1 MSDYHFLRES
11 GVELRRAEP
20 MDADL
25 IYEWE
30 NDPTV
35 WHVSGTFAPYS
46 LFQIEQ
52 SLIGDNDITSD
63 KQIRLMISAEGY
75 NNPCGCIDI
84 FNYDPINQRAEL
96 GIYIEKKSRN
106 HGIAKQALIM
116 VVRYLFGTLLL
127 HQIFCSIASYNTYS
141 TKLFTRVGFKKCG
154 IRKDWIKTAE
164 GYIDIIDYQ
173 FINPQYRLWQ

>member
-96 GIYIEKKSRN
+96 GIYIEKKITQPRHCKTGSYNGGEIPFRN
-106 HGIAKQALIM
+106 PAAASD
-116 VVRYLFGTLLL
+116 FLL
-127 HQIFCSIASYNTYS
+127 HSIEQHLQHQTVHQS
-141 TKLFTRVGFKKCG
+141 G
-154 IRKDWIKTAE
+154 IQEMRHTQRLDKDSRRIH
-164 GYIDIIDYQ
+164 
-173 FINPQYRLWQ
+173 